1 MEEGERTVANW
12 LMVTSEES
20 FNATLTKGVLGF
32 YGDSK
37 GAATIRRTAVGDQ
50 IIFYVTKKRVVRG
63 LFTVE
68 STPFLDESP
77 LYGDHRDQEWNQ
89 RIRIKALDSTAE
101 YDFTMLRWDLDF
113 IVDKGISYSAYLVN
127 TLIPLSDKDFS
138 TIIDALGISND
149 RLVAA
154 QEAPSK

>member
-1 MEEGERTVANW
+1 MANW

-20 FNATLTKGVLGF
+20 FNATLAKGVLGF

-37 GAATIRRTAVGDQ
+37 GAATIRRTAIGDR
-50 IIFYVTKKRVVRG
+50 IVFYVTKKRVVRG

-68 STPFLDESP
+68 SVPFLDESP
-77 LYGDHRDQEWNQ
+77 LYCDRRDQEWNQ
-89 RIRIKALDSTAE
+89 RIRVKALDSTAE

-127 TLIPLSDKDFS
+127 TLIPLSDKDFA
-138 TIIDALGISND
+138 TIIDAMGIVAD
-149 RLVAA
+149 RLSTTAEKA
-154 QEAPSK
+154 STK